1 MKTFWYNSVL
11 IAFFAFFIYATDANA
26 TNHQISRVDVT
37 GNNRI
42 DDDTIL
48 NYAKLSVG
56 SVYNQAEVDEA
67 LRDLYKTELFSDV
80 QINYDNSRLV
90 ISVKE
95 NFLINQ
101 VAFEGNRTI
110 NDGSLGDLVSLKARS
125 TFSKNKLEDDISAI
139 INSYRTAGRYSV
151 VVEPKIIKLDF
162 NRIDLVYEINEGSIT
177 KITDINFIGNKS
189 YSDRALRSVISTS
202 RSNWIDKIWGTGRSY
217 DNAIMEYDKELL
229 GQYYRD
235 NGYINFSVD
244 NAIGELDNVT
254 GNFVITFTVNEGS
267 RYEFGD
273 VSISNRLDESYTPLI
288 ANLITTKASNY
299 YDESKINTNKTKLVD
314 FMKSNG
320 NPFVTVSV
328 VEEINESSKV
338 VNLTYILENG
348 PPVYVE
354 RIEISG
360 NQRTYDYVI
369 RRELKVSEGDA
380 LNQTYLNQSIRNLRG
395 LNFFSDVKLNTQD
408 GTAPDK
414 KVIQIVVS
422 EKPTG
427 SLMFGAGYSSVAG
440 FVGSVYIKEDNLLGK
455 GQRISTQLSLGGN
468 QNLINVQF
476 TEPSFLSSDVSA
488 GVDIFGNETDLSDDS
503 GYKSKEIGAGLRF
516 GFPLSEDLNLV
527 TKYKYTNNEVY
538 DVPANSS
545 AALTQLEG
553 TRNISEFG
561 YSLRY
566 NTIDNMVS
574 PTSGVLIDFS
584 QDLAGLGGDVKYLR
598 TEVSGNY
605 YRNLTNNFV
614 GSISLNMGHIF
625 GLDSQDVLISDAFRD
640 PGGTLKGFAPS
651 GISPRFTANESSDE
665 EAVGGNSYISTSAEL
680 TFPFGSLTDEYGV
693 KGGVHINAGS
703 LFDSDLD
710 PSDINDS
717 DSLRTSIGASIFWD
731 SPVGP
736 LRFDF
741 TEAIDNETFDK
752 TEFFQFSGGT
762 NF

>member
-1 MKTFWYNSVL
+1 MKTLWYNSVL
-11 IAFFAFFIYATDANA
+11 IAFFAFFIYVTDANA

-56 SVYNQAEVDEA
+56 SIYNQADVDEA

-101 VAFEGNRTI
+101 VAFEGNKTI

-125 TFSKNKLEDDISAI
+125 TFSKNKLEDDISTI
-139 INSYRTAGRYSV
+139 INSYRIAGRYSV

-162 NRIDLVYEINEGSIT
+162 NRIDLVYEINEGSVT

-235 NGYINFSVD
+235 NGYINFSVV
-244 NAIGELDNVT
+244 NAIGELDSVT

-267 RYEFGD
+267 RYEFGE

-328 VEEINESSKV
+328 AEEINESSKI
-338 VNLTYILENG
+338 VNLTYVIENG
-348 PPVYVE
+348 PPVYIE
-354 RIEISG
+354 RIEITG

-380 LNQTYLNQSIRNLRG
+380 LNKTYLNQSIRNLRK
-395 LNFFSDVKLNTQD
+395 LNFFSDVKLNTLD
-408 GTAPDK
+408 GSAPDK
-414 KVIQIVVS
+414 KVIRIVVS

-427 SLMFGAGYSSVAG
+427 ALVFGAGYSSTFG
-440 FVGSVYIKEDNLLGK
+440 LMGNIQINENNLLGR
-455 GQRISTQLSLGGN
+455 GQRVSTKLSLGGN
-468 QNLINVQF
+468 KNLINIQF
-476 TEPSFLSSDVSA
+476 TEPSFFSSDVSA
-488 GVDIFGNETDLSDDS
+488 GIDIFGNENDLSDDS
-503 GYKSKEIGAGLRF
+503 GYKNREIGAGLRF
-516 GFPLSEDLNLV
+516 GFPLSEDLRLV
-527 TKYKYTNNEVY
+527 TKYKYTSNEVY
-538 DVPANSS
+538 DVPAGSS
-545 AALTQLEG
+545 AQLTQLEG

-561 YSLRY
+561 YSIRY
-566 NTIDNMVS
+566 NTLDNMVS
-574 PTSGVLIDFS
+574 PTNGTLIDFS

-605 YRNLTNNFV
+605 YKDFTNSLI

-625 GLDSQDVLISDAFRD
+625 GLDSQNVLISDAFRD
-640 PGGTLKGFAPS
+640 PGTTLKGFAPS
-651 GISPRFTANESSDE
+651 GISPRLTANESADE
-665 EAVGGNSYISTSAEL
+665 EAIGGNSYISTSAEL

-693 KGGVHINAGS
+693 RGGVHVNAGS
-703 LFDSDLD
+703 LFNSDLD
-710 PSDINDS
+710 PSKINDS
-717 DSLRTSIGASIFWD
+717 DSLRTSIGASVFWD

-741 TEAIDNETFDK
+741 TEAIDKETFDK